1 MSLYESI
8 YSVRYL
14 VLGIFLFIVL
24 LIISYNSWLWYS
36 KKNIDDNGAGSRI
49 GSMVGGG
56 IGNVSRTSSTN
67 SPLDIYFFY
76 ATWCPHCKT
85 ALPKW
90 NAFCDANNNKVIN
103 GSLVYCHTIDCTDN
117 TSPEVINKLDEFD
130 VKGFPTVKMVKDGIH
145 INFDTKITESALKQF
160 VEQMTAL

>member
-14 VLGIFLFIVL
+14 VLGIFLLIVL

-36 KKNIDDNGAGSRI
+36 KKNIDDNGSGSRA

-56 IGNVSRTSSTN
+56 MGIRNASSTN

-90 NAFCDANNNKVIN
+90 NAFCDSNNNKVIN

-117 TSPEVINKLDEFD
+117 ASPEVINKLDEFD